1 MFKRWH
7 QRESDGFTLI
17 ELLVVVAI
25 IGILAALLFPA
36 IEGALTKAKALR
48 VGNNG
53 RQVHLAV
60 FDENLSLDQLD
71 LPLIW
76 PVSGTPTLAE
86 GYTQEYIDACQN
98 SCTYLHYLYSEGI
111 IKGIDLSFFAAP
123 GVTPASG
130 TSTNNLQAVNN
141 AWCVTLDIDDD
152 TPAGVPFLFTKN
164 FKFTGGTIDLMDETT
179 PLDTTKGMP
188 FKGKV
193 GVVVTKGGRVR
204 ILQEKF
210 LKDEG
215 GTSDRVGKELFNPPD
230 VALGYMDPETKY
242 DTP

>member
-1 MFKRWH
+1 MFKRWR
-7 QRESDGFTLI
+7 QRKSNGFTLI

-53 RQVHLAV
+53 RQVHLGV

-76 PVSGTPTLAE
+76 PISQPNVAD
-86 GYTQEYIDACQN
+86 GYTPAFVQACQ
-98 SCTYLHYLYSEGI
+98 SSTEYLKYIYEQGI
-111 IKGIDLSFFAAP
+111 VKGIDLSFFAAP
-123 GVTPASG
+123 GITPA
-130 TSTNNLQAVNN
+130 TDTNNFQAANN
-141 AWCVTLDIDDD
+141 AWCVTLDMDDD

-164 FKFTGGTIDLMDETT
+164 FNFTGGTIDTLDETGE
-179 PLDTTKGMP
+179 PLESGDASNRMP

-193 GVVVTKGGRVR
+193 GVVVTKGGRVL

-210 LKDEG
+210 LRDNQNSTKL
-215 GTSDRVGKELFNPPD
+215 GKELFNPP
-230 VALGYMDPETKY
+230 LMQLPYLDPNGVGS
-242 DTP
+242 

>member
-7 QRESDGFTLI
+7 QRRSDGFTLI

-53 RQVHLAV
+53 RQVHLGV

-76 PVSGTPTLAE
+76 PVSNPTTE
-86 GYTQEYIDACQN
+86 DGYTAAFVQACQ
-98 SCTYLHYLYSEGI
+98 SSTEYLKYIYEQGI
-111 IKGIDLSFFAAP
+111 VKGIDLSFFAAP
-123 GVTPASG
+123 GVTPA
-130 TSTNNLQAVNN
+130 TDTNDFRAANN
-141 AWCVTLDIDDD
+141 AWSVTLDIDDD

-164 FKFTGGTIDLMDETT
+164 FNFTGGTIDMLDETGE
-179 PLDTTKGMP
+179 PLDRGTASERMP

-193 GVVVTKGGRVR
+193 GVVVTKGGRVL

-210 LKDEG
+210 LRDTENSIKL
-215 GTSDRVGKELFNPPD
+215 GKELFNPPQ
-230 VALGYMDPETKY
+230 VQLPYLDPNGVGS
-242 DTP
+242 

>member
-1 MFKRWH
+1 MFKQWR
-7 QRESDGFTLI
+7 QRKSDGFTLI

-53 RQVHLAV
+53 RQIHLSV

-76 PVSGTPTLAE
+76 PVSDTSSYDTTDPFIG
-86 GYTQEYIDACQN
+86 ACV
-98 SCTYLHYLYSEGI
+98 SSTTYLDYLFKYDI

-123 GVTPASG
+123 GVTPATG
-130 TSTNNLQAVNN
+130 TNTFLAANN

-164 FKFTGGTIDLMDETT
+164 FNFEGGSIDQMNEAD
-179 PLDTTKGMP
+179 PLNEAKGMP
-188 FKGKV
+188 FNGKI

-204 ILQEKF
+204 ILQKKY
-210 LKDEG
+210 LLD
-215 GTSDRVGKELFNPPD
+215 TRSSPQLGKELFNPPNM
-230 VALGYMDPETKY
+230 AKPFLDPNGTGSGSS
-242 DTP
+242 DSNT

>member
-1 MFKRWH
+1 MFKQWR
-7 QRESDGFTLI
+7 QRKSDGFTLI

-53 RQVHLAV
+53 RQIHLGV

-76 PVSGTPTLAE
+76 PVTGANVAD
-86 GYTQEYIDACQN
+86 GYTAAFVTACQ
-98 SCTYLHYLYSEGI
+98 SSTEYLKYVYEQGI
-111 IKGIDLSFFAAP
+111 VKGIDLSFFAAP
-123 GVTPASG
+123 GLTPA
-130 TSTNNLQAVNN
+130 TDTNNFQAANN

-164 FKFTGGTIDLMDETT
+164 FKFTGSTIDTLDEAGT
-179 PLDTTKGMP
+179 PLDAGSASDRMP

-193 GVVVTKGGRVR
+193 GVVVTKGGRVL

-210 LKDEG
+210 LKDTQG
-215 GTSDRVGKELFNPPD
+215 STKLGKELFNPPM
-230 VALGYMDPETKY
+230 APMTYLGPNGVGS
-242 DTP
+242 

>member
-1 MFKRWH
+1 MFKRWR
-7 QRESDGFTLI
+7 QRKSDGFTLI

-53 RQVHLAV
+53 RQVHLSV

-76 PVSGTPTLAE
+76 PVENPDPAE
-86 GYTQEYIDACQN
+86 GYTAEFVTAC
-98 SCTYLHYLYSEGI
+98 SSSSEYLHYLYSQGI
-111 IKGIDLSFFAAP
+111 IKGIDLSFFASP

-130 TSTNNLQAVNN
+130 TDTNTLNALNN

-152 TPAGVPFLFTKN
+152 TPAGTPFLFTKN
-164 FKFTGGTIDLMDETT
+164 FNISGTIDMMDETE
-179 PLDTTKGMP
+179 PLLSTKGMP

-210 LKDEG
+210 LKDEKN
-215 GTSDRVGKELFNPPD
+215 DPRIGKELFNPP
-230 VALGYMDPETKY
+230 ASQLKYLDPNGVGS
-242 DTP
+242 

>member
-7 QRESDGFTLI
+7 QRKSDGFTLI

-53 RQVHLAV
+53 RQVHLGV

-76 PVSGTPTLAE
+76 PITDASVDMGFTP
-86 GYTQEYIDACQN
+86 QFVQACQ
-98 SCTYLHYLYSEGI
+98 SSTEYLKYIYEQGI
-111 IKGIDLSFFAAP
+111 VKGIDLSFFAAP
-123 GVTPASG
+123 GITPA
-130 TSTNNLQAVNN
+130 TDTNNFQAANN
-141 AWCVTLDIDDD
+141 AWCVTLNIDDD

-164 FKFTGGTIDLMDETT
+164 FNFSGTTIDTLDEAGD
-179 PLDTTKGMP
+179 PLKAGTATDRMP

-193 GVVVTKGGRVR
+193 GVVVTKGGRVL
-204 ILQEKF
+204 ILQKKF
-210 LKDEG
+210 LEDDQNNIKL
-215 GTSDRVGKELFNPPD
+215 GKELFNPP
-230 VALGYMDPETKY
+230 LIQLPYLDPNGVGS
-242 DTP
+242 